1 LTHDRCA
8 RHRRLTASGK
18 YSPPTMPT
26 ASDWTDATEISVDLD
41 EPNPF
46 ATHLNQMVN
55 ESAEQIA
62 LETSQE
68 VEAEAEVVAQ
78 EAALVLPEGWER

>member
-1 LTHDRCA
+1 
-8 RHRRLTASGK
+8 
-18 YSPPTMPT
+18 MPT

-41 EPNPF
+41 EPNPC

-62 LETSQE
+62 LETAQE